1 MTVKNAPS
9 LSMSVK
15 FVVTVCNE
23 QPVVCVVC
31 KLYRCAV
38 QSYGIFPVVVSV
50 QDSSHWC
57 M

>member
-1 MTVKNAPS
+1 MTVENAPS